1 MKFKINKDGYD
12 KLSDDLKKLYKADGD
27 EYVLNV
33 SGMPKLEDVSGLKEK
48 MEALL
53 NEKKELATKQKE
65 AIATAVEAAL
75 KKAQKDGDVEAITKS
90 WETKY
95 NAQADKH
102 KTELAE
108 KDLTIIGLNG
118 NVVEMTSGSEA
129 TKLAASIA
137 INGSAGV
144 LLPHVQKRL
153 KTEMKDGKPVTV
165 VLGTDGKP
173 SAATIA
179 ELTEEFKNDKQYAPL
194 IVGSKGAGSGHQ
206 QQQHNA
212 PPGGNQNITAGQK
225 LSNARAG

>member
-1 MKFKINKDGYD
+1 M
-12 KLSDDLKKLYKADGD
+12 YKEDGD

-33 SGMPKLEDVSGLKEK
+33 SGMTKLEDDSGLKEK

-53 NEKKELATKQKE
+53 NEKKELATRQKE

-153 KTEMKDGKPVTV
+153 KTETKYVKPVTV
-165 VLGTDGKP
+165 GVGTDVKAY
-173 SAATIA
+173 AAKMADFT
-179 ELTEEFKNDKQYAPL
+179 
-194 IVGSKGAGSGHQ
+194 
-206 QQQHNA
+206 
-212 PPGGNQNITAGQK
+212 
-225 LSNARAG
+225 